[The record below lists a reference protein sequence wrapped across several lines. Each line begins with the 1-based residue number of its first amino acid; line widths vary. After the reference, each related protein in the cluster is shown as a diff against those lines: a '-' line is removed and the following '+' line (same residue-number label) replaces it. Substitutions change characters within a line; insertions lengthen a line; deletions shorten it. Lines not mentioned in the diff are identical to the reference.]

1 METFNLQ
8 QGIEN
13 SLDAKLDSALNALS
27 DVNQNNNQAAINSL
41 QAFINAVNAQRGSKI
56 TNEQADALVAVA
68 QAIINS
74 L

>member
-1 METFNLQ
+1 VDQVETFNLQ

-56 TNEQADALVAVA
+56 TNEQADA
-68 QAIINS
+68 
-74 L
+74 